1 MFEVNDNVVKKALV
15 TLAIEQTLVDMGEPV
30 LEEVTRRLVKEYK
43 CYIPDCYE
51 HPEYLKKIL
60 HDLYGSVYST
70 ISGSIR
76 NKLDEFNHKESIAQF
91 INVMVT

>member
-1 MFEVNDNVVKKALV
+1 MFEVEDDVVKKALV
-15 TLAIEQTLVDMGEPV
+15 TLAIEQTLVDMGGPV

-60 HDLYGSVYST
+60 HDLYGSSYST
-70 ISGSIR
+70 ISDSIKS
-76 NKLDEFNHKESIAQF
+76 KLEEFTHKKSIAQF
-91 INVMVT
+91 INVMET